1 MSCTSAA
8 KIASD
13 IFKSANLIGSQIGCT
28 VVGATTPVNYQTCQ
42 GILEF
47 SRQMISFWNANVGN
61 SWAFPG
67 PRSLDENVLFKG
79 TLPCTGGR
87 LFISP
92 MPLSKDKATHV
103 ITETDGKATTEVN
116 VCKAKEGS
124 YGGSSQITAIQTWW
138 FNETKEAKDVLGG
151 KRTIELSGVLNHIII
166 VKLDA
171 KSVFD
176 KFSYSIKLS
185 V

>member
-13 IFKSANLIGSQIGCT
+13 IFKNANSIGSQLSCT
-28 VVGATTPVNYQTCQ
+28 VVGTTTPVNYQTCQ

-47 SRQMISFWNANVGN
+47 SRQMISFWNANAGN
-61 SWAFPG
+61 SWAILG
-67 PRSLDENVLFKG
+67 PRSLDENIEFKG
-79 TLPCTGGR
+79 TLPSTGGR
-87 LFISP
+87 LFVSP
-92 MPLSKDKATHV
+92 MPLSKDKATLV

-116 VCKAKEGS
+116 ICKAKEVNN
-124 YGGSSQITAIQTWW
+124 GGTSQITALQTSW
-138 FNETKEAKDVLGG
+138 FNETKDAKDFSGG

-176 KFSYSIKLS
+176 KFSYTIKLS